1 MLRKAGGTPFK
12 LRSGSPFRNEKQ
24 RMYIKED
31 AGNRLVDVTKGKETK
46 GTYTYKMMYNDL
58 MADGKSADEAKKQ
71 VDLARTSNMEKYGT
85 HNPTAEGKTDN
96 TVVTGKEPDKIENV
110 ASDGTDG
117 TEGNSGSKM
126 DTFSPQDSRMASR
139 DYKINANRLGKSN
152 KQAKNTERRINKN
165 LGKAGYIQGMV
176 APQEF
181 TKDADGNE
189 VPNVD
194 YSKQKASY
202 DANEQIKSNFMN
214 SRKGIRLSERLD
226 RKESDA
232 DFYGGGR
239 DRAIMGAEQ
248 GVNPNKGRQ
257 IEYGDKDDVM
267 TKASSGTS
275 GTEGSDVTYVKD
287 TEGMDEYTSNL
298 AGGSPMRFQ
307 RHYGG
312 SPFKLNKYK
321 K

>member
-1 MLRKAGGTPFK
+1 MVRKAGGTPFK

-71 VDLARTSNMEKYGT
+71 VDLARASNMEKYGT

-96 TVVTGKEPDKIENV
+96 TVVTGKEDDKVENV
-110 ASDGTDG
+110 ASEGQDGQK
-117 TEGNSGSKM
+117 GSKM
-126 DTFSPQDSRMASR
+126 DTFTPQDSRMASR

-181 TKDADGNE
+181 TKNAEGDE
-189 VPNVD
+189 VPNLD
-194 YSKQKASY
+194 YEKKKAAY

-226 RKESDA
+226 RKEADA

-239 DRAIMGAEQ
+239 DRAVMGAEQ

-267 TKASSGTS
+267 TEASSS
-275 GTEGSDVTYVKD
+275 TEGSDVTYIKD
-287 TEGMDEYTSNL
+287 TDGLDRYEENL
-298 AGGSPMRFQ
+298 AGGPVMKFE